1 MLYFVDVLS
10 RVPTVHIL
18 RVYDREVEAESFPEL
33 NAVYGLHSCSSATDR
48 ILQESALHFKIRSNS
63 NPFHRKIQ
71 KYAYQLQNMLQERK
85 EDKRQLCRVIEEYK
99 KIIDMAEEYELS
111 ESGVHIVLCTCIEA
125 GSLRIQ
131 NHVKVKQCIMDDSHY
146 SLEAESLVV
155 LQTLGTRCER
165 IVLLGD
171 SRMETV
177 PIIENKLAR
186 RFGLN
191 RSIFHSLRNG
201 RGNKKLPKVILDTQ
215 HRILGL

>member
-1 MLYFVDVLS
+1 
-10 RVPTVHIL
+10 
-18 RVYDREVEAESFPEL
+18 
-33 NAVYGLHSCSSATDR
+33 
-48 ILQESALHFKIRSNS
+48 
-63 NPFHRKIQ
+63 
-71 KYAYQLQNMLQERK
+71 MLQERK